1 MNSNVGDNMTNR
13 KQDRLWIQLGK
24 MNRYEDFRN
33 IESLAEYLV
42 DQGVVPMF
50 VHRSPFEY
58 DLPGYG
64 GWNHVYLYWDN
75 PHGSPWEL
83 TDNEI
88 SELAATIVMA
98 NKSESRKSA

>member
-1 MNSNVGDNMTNR
+1 MVDR
-13 KQDRLWIQLGK
+13 KHDRLWIQLGK
-24 MNRYEDFRN
+24 TSRYEDFRN
-33 IESLAEYLV
+33 IESLAGYLV
-42 DQGVVPMF
+42 EQGVVPMF
-50 VHRSPFEY
+50 VRRSPFEY

-88 SELAATIVMA
+88 SDLAAAIVDA
-98 NKSESRKSA
+98 NKSDCRRSA